1 MLPIDSKRKSLDGAT
16 LCSTNDSAKV
26 EATKDCQTDE
36 RKRNP
41 RREDND
47 SSLTGDVADLRRG
60 LLVHEEPERRRRR
73 LREREKDDKA
83 EGGILAL
90 LFCFAGAIIS
100 RGVISISP
108 ARSFDSCASPGDSP
122 GVGRTIVLGNTNVLP
137 TPSADPPAGPP
148 LESNPRPLLFL
159 LDRFHRN
166 ARPATIAAASGSPTP
181 RPTPSPTVGDAPPP
195 PPSLPIPPP
204 IPPALP
210 VAALPS
216 AVWADTS
223 TIEVNSAVGVDDAA
237 AVVVSGVVFAQVYSS
252 FRSLPSVQEFCTES
266 VMLACW
272 SAGQSVMQ
280 HSKSLSREEPAQAH
294 FVLHESVMSTRNCEK
309 Q

>member
-1 MLPIDSKRKSLDGAT
+1 MSRITQHL
-16 LCSTNDSAKV
+16 
-26 EATKDCQTDE
+26 E
-36 RKRNP
+36 RP
-41 RREDND
+41 
-47 SSLTGDVADLRRG
+47 
-60 LLVHEEPERRRRR
+60 
-73 LREREKDDKA
+73 
-83 EGGILAL
+83 
-90 LFCFAGAIIS
+90 
-100 RGVISISP
+100 
-108 ARSFDSCASPGDSP
+108 RSFDSCASPGGSP

-148 LESNPRPLLFL
+148 LESNPRPLLLL

-166 ARPATIAAASGSPTP
+166 ASPATIAAASGSPTP

-210 VAALPS
+210 VAELPS

-266 VMLACW
+266 VILACW
-272 SAGQSVMQ
+272 SAGQSFMQ

-294 FVLHESVMSTRNCEK
+294 FVLHESVMYTRNCEK

>member
-1 MLPIDSKRKSLDGAT
+1 MFANDSKHEKALDGAT
-16 LCSTNDSAKV
+16 LCSDSVKDEV
-26 EATKDCQTDE
+26 TKDCQNDE
-36 RKRNP
+36 RKPNP
-41 RREDND
+41 RRKDND
-47 SSLTGDVADLRRG
+47 SLLTEDVADLRRG
-60 LLVHEEPERRRRR
+60 LLVQEEPERRRRR

-90 LFCFAGAIIS
+90 LFCFAGAM
-100 RGVISISP
+100 GVISISP
-108 ARSFDSCASPGDSP
+108 ASSFDSCTSPGGSP

-137 TPSADPPAGPP
+137 TPSVDPPAGPP
-148 LESNPRPLLFL
+148 LESNPRLLL
-159 LDRFHRN
+159 LVDRFHRN

-223 TIEVNSAVGVDDAA
+223 TIEVNSAVGVDDVA
-237 AVVVSGVVFAQVYSS
+237 AVVVSGVAFAQVYSS
-252 FRSLPSVQEFCTES
+252 FKSLPSVQEFCTES
-266 VMLACW
+266 VTLAC
-272 SAGQSVMQ
+272 
-280 HSKSLSREEPAQAH
+280 
-294 FVLHESVMSTRNCEK
+294 
-309 Q
+309 